1 MTDTTSNYWLDRAA
15 EEIIERFPDGK
26 IVISSGIS
34 PSANY
39 HVGHFREILTTEA
52 LAWAVRQ
59 RGREAEHVHVVDN
72 FDPLRKRYDFLPDRF
87 ETYVGM
93 PICLIPSPDE
103 TEDISYADHFFNE
116 FKTQAQAM
124 GVQPTKIIKS
134 YEDLYKAGRMVQAIE
149 DSLGAVEAIKA
160 IFAAKSNRRLEDDW
174 SPVQVLNDDDIF
186 EQGRVETW
194 DKAAQTINGFSY
206 LNGRAKLN
214 WRLDWPARWRE
225 LGVQVEPFSHQEHG
239 AAGSSYDTG
248 KEFSREVFHY
258 EPPYPGAEYGN
269 IHMLGDTKKMSSSK
283 GNLVTPRQALDI
295 MPPEILRYFVVRSR
309 PEKTIYFDSGLGFYN
324 LVNEYK
330 AAMQAVQAGESH
342 EFQDAY
348 KFAADVG
355 GESRLSTAPFGH
367 LVMVYQTARGDWQRV
382 LELLAKLNWQPANTD
397 EGAALKHELAYVKN
411 WLDNYAPASV
421 IFKVQESLSDVTIQ
435 PAGPQV
441 QYLEAL
447 ATTAEAGEWTGEELQ
462 SAIFTIAKEQSMAPK
477 DAFQLLYQLFLS
489 QDHGPKLGPFLATLD
504 RDFVLSRLRR
514 DQ

>member
-1 MTDTTSNYWLDRAA
+1 MLDTISNYWLDLAA
-15 EEIIERFPDGK
+15 EEIRKRFPEGK

-59 RGREAEHVHVVDN
+59 RGREVDHVHVVDN
-72 FDPLRKRYDFLPDRF
+72 FDPLRKRYEFLPERF
-87 ETYVGM
+87 EVYVGM
-93 PICLIPSPDE
+93 PICMVPSPDE

-116 FKTQAQAM
+116 FKTQAVAM
-124 GVQPTKIIKS
+124 GVMPTKIIKS
-134 YEDLYKAGRMVQAIE
+134 YEDLYKPGRMVQAIE
-149 DSLGAVEAIKA
+149 DSLEQVEAIKL
-160 IFAAKSNRRLEDDW
+160 IFATKSNRRLEADW
-174 SPVQVLNDDDIF
+174 SPVQVLNDANHF

-194 DKAAQTINGFSY
+194 DKANQTINGFSY

-248 KEFSREVFHY
+248 KEFSRQVFHY
-258 EPPYPGAEYGN
+258 QPPYPGAEYGN

-309 PEKTIYFDSGLGFYN
+309 PDKTIYFDPGLGFYN

-330 AAMQAVQAGESH
+330 DIMKAVQSGERH

-348 KFAADVG
+348 KFASDIS
-355 GESRLSTAPFGH
+355 GETGLSTAPFQQ
-367 LVMVYQTARGDWQRV
+367 LVMVYQTALGDFKRI
-382 LELLAKLNWQPANTD
+382 LELLAKLGWQPAD
-397 EGAALKHELAYVKN
+397 GAEEKALQQELTYVHN
-411 WLDNYAPASV
+411 WLEHYAPESAVFKLQDKLNKSLQIDAPGQAYLDALVV
-421 IFKVQESLSDVTIQ
+421 IF
-435 PAGPQV
+435 G
-441 QYLEAL
+441 
-447 ATTAEAGEWTGEELQ
+447 TAVWEGDSLQ
-462 SAIFTIAKEQSMAPK
+462 SAIFEAAKAQDYAPSR
-477 DAFQLLYQLFLS
+477 AFGVLYQLFIA
-489 QDHGPKLGPFLATLD
+489 QDRGPKLGPFLATLE
-504 RDFVLSRLRR
+504 RDFVMARLRR
-514 DQ
+514 EQ